1 MNVKPPSWISPEFN
15 PALYNDALLF
25 FLTIFIFLFL
35 GAAVHGQ
42 NIENRDVVEGQNVRL
57 PCRFN
62 SDISQKEAMF
72 YWMVLMSDSR
82 QDIIMMNDGSYG
94 SHYTADFTPHDGRYD
109 LTVSRAEYQR
119 DNTQFECRLKN
130 IKDGSIKVLA
140 TFSVTVLCK

>member
-1 MNVKPPSWISPEFN
+1 M
-15 PALYNDALLF
+15 
-25 FLTIFIFLFL
+25 L
-35 GAAVHGQ
+35 GAVIHGQ

-94 SHYTADFTPHDGRYD
+94 SHYTADFAPHDGRYD

-130 IKDGSIKVLA
+130 KKDGSIKVLA
-140 TFSVTVLCK
+140 TFSVTVLCKYYNFFLFAIANNAREIIYFY